1 MGENQRDSIRRLS
14 YSDGKV
20 KIQNPIHMSQ
30 IQGKKGII
38 SIELNTVK
46 DINNKFRAYNLVIS
60 VFSAKNNYIRNNIK
74 KHVVD
79 IKYAKDDLS
88 QVNPQLYEWLAIIN
102 DKSSYDDRL
111 PQNSYKSNP
120 SQQNNSDSG
129 EEFSD
134 PNGRYSKDDTIFDDF
149 EDEEVMFTADG
160 DIAFDGFGAD
170 AQRTIDVKEMVQD
183 QGAEHAVYTL
193 YNAAALEMVLDV
205 AAEIAAAKSEKTAK
219 EKKPY

>member
-1 MGENQRDSIRRLS
+1 MENILF
-14 YSDGKV
+14 
-20 KIQNPIHMSQ
+20 
-30 IQGKKGII
+30 
-38 SIELNTVK
+38 L
-46 DINNKFRAYNLVIS
+46 
-60 VFSAKNNYIRNNIK
+60 NNIK
-74 KHVVD
+74 KYVVD

-120 SQQNNSDSG
+120 SQQNNSDGG

-160 DIAFDGFGAD
+160 DIAFRPSTVSVFIK
-170 AQRTIDVKEMVQD
+170 RRVI
-183 QGAEHAVYTL
+183 TL
-193 YNAAALEMVLDV
+193 KAWSM
-205 AAEIAAAKSEKTAK
+205 S
-219 EKKPY
+219 

>member
-1 MGENQRDSIRRLS
+1 VREINVINAASEKALVLMSLLQTVTDAKFVVVYAVDSNAEQIAVAFEPNGKGDYINTRLS
-14 YSDGKV
+14 SLFLTSSYGK
-20 KIQNPIHMSQ
+20 H
-30 IQGKKGII
+30 
-38 SIELNTVK
+38 
-46 DINNKFRAYNLVIS
+46 
-60 VFSAKNNYIRNNIK
+60 NYIRNNIK

-129 EEFSD
+129 KEFND

-149 EDEEVMFTADG
+149 EDEVLFTADG
-160 DIAFDGFGAD
+160 GKGY
-170 AQRTIDVKEMVQD
+170 
-183 QGAEHAVYTL
+183 QGL
-193 YNAAALEMVLDV
+193 
-205 AAEIAAAKSEKTAK
+205 
-219 EKKPY
+219 

>member
-129 EEFSD
+129 KEFND
-134 PNGRYSKDDTIFDDF
+134 PNKRFSKDDTIFDDF
-149 EDEEVMFTADG
+149 EDEEWLWQSDERSAAVDPDDPLGLM
-160 DIAFDGFGAD
+160 
-170 AQRTIDVKEMVQD
+170 
-183 QGAEHAVYTL
+183 AEPETESSATTE
-193 YNAAALEMVLDV
+193 NAPILTGTRLFFPMAG
-205 AAEIAAAKSEKTAK
+205 
-219 EKKPY
+219 